1 MARRNLVVWSSG
13 RLVIAATAIAL
24 TLIVGVT
31 AQKALR
37 TTSGDWPMYNY
48 DLAGTRH
55 SPLTQINT
63 RNVGTLAPAWS
74 YKLGKDRTAGTISGG
89 SEYTPI
95 VVAGVMYVAASDRV
109 VALEPETGK
118 EIWRSTRRRGEGSP
132 IGPAAPT
139 RPPGSSSPPSGAS
152 SR

>member
-1 MARRNLVVWSSG
+1 MAAVV
-13 RLVIAATAIAL
+13 AIA
-24 TLIVGVT
+24 
-31 AQKALR
+31 QKKAV
-37 TTSGDWPMYNY
+37 SGDWPMYNY

-89 SEYTPI
+89 SEFTPI
-95 VVAGVMYVAASDRV
+95 VVGGVMYVAASDRV
-109 VALEPETGK
+109 VALEPDTGK
-118 EIWRSTRRRGEGSP
+118 ETWRYTLKNGAPSRRGVTYWPGD
-132 IGPAAPT
+132 ATA
-139 RPPGSSSPPSGAS
+139 PPGSSSPRSGGS